1 MTETPIAV
9 STGASSAARA
19 WARPLW
25 MHVVLVAGVLVA
37 LAFVADRP
45 FTAYTTDEGAYALQA
60 RALQTSGKWTHVDP
74 AAPLDPRGIAR
85 TRGESG
91 PNGQAF
97 YTVHPLYPLLLA
109 CVGTVVGRAGYV
121 ALSLVGTLVAATAA
135 ALIGRR
141 VDERLG
147 RPCLWVVA
155 VGSPLLFDAYTI
167 EAHSLA
173 AGCAGLALLALIGFV
188 FPAAHRSSAH
198 DALLLVAAASTVA
211 LGILVRS
218 EGLVLAAAIVVAFG
232 VLAVLSPTVRRR
244 AAVTAAVILAVSA
257 AARLAEGRVITAL
270 LGAGNHA
277 ETAPSVSEHLGL
289 LGSRFEAVRATL
301 ISPEAGATQRLAL
314 FVVLGLG
321 AALATGALVRVRA
334 SPRSVMTAGVIAV
347 AAYAAWL
354 LVGPGQEIQGLFVA
368 WPAFAAALV
377 CLSPEAVRP
386 QRLRVAAVV
395 VVVAT
400 GGILATEYADG
411 GSLQWGGR
419 YLAILIPLAVPVVAY
434 AVVLLPSPQRRAF
447 VAFGVATTAVL
458 SATAITSLRASHR
471 DSAIVFGSLR
481 GCAALAGP
489 SGAPSV
495 DARPVV
501 VSPDDFVPRF
511 DWPDYDRYQWLSP
524 PRKELASFLRQLGPE
539 GVKRYVLLSGGPL
552 PRDLGGDHVVA
563 GCRGGSL
570 TMAVLGT
577 PA

>member
-1 MTETPIAV
+1 MTEAPVAV
-9 STGASSAARA
+9 STGASWASRA

-25 MHVVLVAGVLVA
+25 MHVLLVAGVLVA

-60 RALQTSGKWTHVDP
+60 RALQTSGTWTHVDP
-74 AAPLDPRGIAR
+74 AAPLDPAGVAR
-85 TRGESG
+85 TRGDQG

-109 CVGTVVGRAGYV
+109 GVGKVLGRVGYV
-121 ALSLVGTLVAATAA
+121 ALSLLGTLAAAVAA

-141 VDERLG
+141 VDERLT

-155 VGSPLLFDAYTI
+155 VGSPLLFDGYTI

-173 AGCAGLALLALIGFV
+173 AGCAGLALLAIFGFV
-188 FPAAHRSSAH
+188 FPAAHRSRSR
-198 DALLLVAAASTVA
+198 DALLMVAAAAMVA

-218 EGLVLAAAIVVAFG
+218 EGLVLAAAFVVAFG
-232 VLAVLSPTVRRR
+232 VLAALSAPFQRR
-244 AAVTAAVILAVSA
+244 AGVTAAVILAVTA
-257 AARLAEGRVITAL
+257 VARLSEGRVITAL
-270 LGAGNHA
+270 LGAGAHA
-277 ETAPSVSEHLGL
+277 ETAPSVSQGGGFLS
-289 LGSRFEAVRATL
+289 SRFEAVRATL
-301 ISPEAGATQRLAL
+301 ISPQAGGTTRLAL
-314 FVVLGLG
+314 FVVLGLA

-334 SPRSVMTAGVIAV
+334 SPRSVMAAGAIAAV
-347 AAYAAWL
+347 AYAVWL

-368 WPAFAAALV
+368 WPFFAASVLCLPPDAL
-377 CLSPEAVRP
+377 LPL
-386 QRLRVAAVV
+386 RLRMAAGVV
-395 VVVAT
+395 LVAT

-419 YLAILIPLAVPVVAY
+419 YLAILIPLAVPIVAY
-434 AVVLLPSPQRRAF
+434 AVLLLPFPQRRAF
-447 VAFGVATTAVL
+447 LACGAVT
-458 SATAITSLRASHR
+458 SAVIAAMAVTSLRGSHR

-489 SGAPSV
+489 SGAPTV

-524 PRKELASFLRQLGPE
+524 TPKELVSFLRQLGPE
-539 GVKRYVLLSGGPL
+539 GVRRFVLLKVGTL
-552 PRDLGGDHVVA
+552 PSDLGGYHVIA

-570 TMAVLGT
+570 TMAVLGA